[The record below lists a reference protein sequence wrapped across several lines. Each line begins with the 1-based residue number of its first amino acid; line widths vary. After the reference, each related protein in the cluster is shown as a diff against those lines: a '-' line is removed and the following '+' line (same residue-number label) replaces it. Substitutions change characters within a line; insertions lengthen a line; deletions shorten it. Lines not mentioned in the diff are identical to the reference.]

1 MKIFSLRKELTPEQY
16 TRTNKTMASIL
27 MFTYV
32 ICCAIQF
39 FGIGT
44 SMSPILTIL
53 TCVVYL
59 LLGVTNFIVSKKV
72 KDGRKVMISMA
83 VNFLVVFIILAFC
96 NGSNS
101 FIMMFP
107 VLIGFMIYMNG
118 RVIALGVF
126 SALVICMFRTF
137 QFRFAG
143 DLAAY
148 ETGNLTV
155 MALIVAIYGAFR
167 SITLLIKFGQEDQ
180 AVIEQEAERRKEVA
194 ETVSGIVENLDTQF
208 RGVLNELND
217 INSSMESAHMA
228 IDDIANS
235 SESTAD
241 AVTQQAGMT
250 GEIQHRLEGTNETAT
265 VAKGTARSLKEV
277 VANGKILA
285 DELQEQSVL
294 VDRNTEKISETVETL
309 VSNVQQVYSIT
320 DSIINIS
327 SQTNLLALNASIE
340 AARAGEA
347 GKGFAVVADEIRK
360 LAEETKASTEKIT
373 EIINELM
380 KVTGDTKIGIEES
393 AASINVQRQKV
404 QEVNA
409 SFAEVE
415 RGMIELENGMDSMSR
430 EVGEVLEANK
440 GIVDSISMLSA
451 ASQQVSAGVQVSKGT
466 LDTTVDTLHRFV
478 DTVDGTFEQ
487 LQKLKE
493 TSNA

>member
-1 MKIFSLRKELTPEQY
+1 MKIFKLRKELTPEQY
-16 TRTNKTMASIL
+16 KRTNGTMAAIL
-27 MFTYV
+27 MCSYV

-39 FGIGT
+39 FSIGT
-44 SMSPILTIL
+44 EMAMVPKLLTSAI
-53 TCVVYL
+53 YL
-59 LLGVTNFIVSKKV
+59 VLGMANFIAKKV
-72 KDGRKVMISMA
+72 IKSGKKVMVFLA
-83 VNFLVVFIILAFC
+83 LNFMVTFIILVLC
-96 NGSNS
+96 NGSNA
-101 FIMMFP
+101 FVMVFP
-107 VLIGFMIYMNG
+107 ILIGFMIYLNG
-118 RVIALGVF
+118 RVVALGVIL
-126 SALVICMFRTF
+126 SLAICMIRTIGFRME
-137 QFRFAG
+137 G
-143 DLAAY
+143 NLEAY
-148 ETGNLTV
+148 EIGNLTV
-155 MALIVAIYGAFR
+155 MAMIVAAYGAFK
-167 SITLLIKFGQEDQ
+167 SITLLIQFGQEDQ
-180 AVIEQEAERRKEVA
+180 AVIEQEADHRKKVA
-194 ETVSGIVENLDTQF
+194 ETVSDIVGNLDNQF

-217 INSSMESAHMA
+217 INDAMDSAHMA

-241 AVTQQAGMT
+241 AVTHQAGMT
-250 GEIQHRLEGTNETAT
+250 GEIHNRLEGANETALE
-265 VAKGTARSLKEV
+265 AKGTARSLKEV

-294 VDRNTEKISETVETL
+294 VDENTAKISETVEML

-380 KVTGDTKIGIEES
+380 TVTGNTKIGIEES
-393 AASINVQRQKV
+393 AASINLQRQKV

-415 RGMIELENGMDSMSR
+415 RGMIELENDMDSMSR

-440 GIVDSISMLSA
+440 NIVDSISMLSA

-478 DTVDGTFEQ
+478 NTVDGTFEQ

-493 TSNA
+493 TSNE